1 MHYKY
6 AEYANGD
13 RELYDLRKD
22 PEELQSQ
29 HANPA
34 YDALKASLAARL
46 HNLVSCAGAGCR
58 ARPAVRFTAGRQGRC
73 GVVTA
78 TASGQGVQN
87 ATFYVDG
94 RRLLTDYRAPFRAK
108 LRFKRRAVVRAR
120 VVLAF
125 DRLVTLD
132 RVVRA
137 CS

>member
-1 MHYKY
+1 M
-6 AEYANGD
+6 ATRSNGD

-34 YDALKASLAARL
+34 YDALKAALATRL
-46 HNLVSCAGAGCR
+46 HNLVSCAGAACR
-58 ARPAVRFTAGRQGRC
+58 ARPAVRFTAGRQGLC

-78 TASGQGVQN
+78 TASAPGLQN

-94 RRLLTDYRAPFRAK
+94 RRIVTDYRSPFRAK
-108 LRFKRRAVVRAR
+108 LRFKKRAVVRVR
-120 VVLAF
+120 VVLAY

-137 CS
+137 CR